1 MLKVAICDDEN
12 LICAQV
18 EKYIFSICKKADIK
32 ADVDVFYSGEELCR
46 GLKNGEYYDLIFLD
60 IELPQLNGIEVGH
73 IIREVLENENMQI
86 AYISGR
92 ENYAIRLFEFR
103 PINFLV
109 KPLDYQK
116 VEQVLKKVFLLLDI
130 ETGTFTY
137 KKGHGIDKIQIK
149 DILYFQSRNRK
160 IEIITQNSS
169 EEFYGSLDDVYEQV
183 KKNQFLWIH
192 KSYIVNYKFVKIL
205 EYDQLTMTNGQ
216 VLSISQ
222 NKRKYIREMQLK
234 FKRGEM

>member
-73 IIREVLENENMQI
+73 IIREVLENENTQI
-86 AYISGR
+86 SYISGR
-92 ENYAIRLFEFR
+92 EKYAMKLFEFR

-130 ETGTFTY
+130 ETGTFIY
-137 KKGHGIDKIQIK
+137 KKGHGMDKIQIK

-192 KSYIVNYKFVKIL
+192 KSYIVNYKFIKIL

-222 NKRKYIREMQLK
+222 NKRKHIREMQLK
-234 FKRGEM
+234 FKRGEI

>member
-73 IIREVLENENMQI
+73 IIREVLENENTQI
-86 AYISGR
+86 SYISGR